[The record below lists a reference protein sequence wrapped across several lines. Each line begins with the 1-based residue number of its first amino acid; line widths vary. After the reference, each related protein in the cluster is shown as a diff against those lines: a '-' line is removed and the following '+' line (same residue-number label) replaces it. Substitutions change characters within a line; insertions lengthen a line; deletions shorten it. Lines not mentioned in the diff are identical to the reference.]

1 MGFPG
6 VLTVGQ
12 LFCGTRLD
20 DLYIANPL
28 GLYLYLNNSILYSP
42 LSLFLNEFFLSKLSQ
57 VVNYFSIVTPLIK
70 STEFKTKRSIIYL
83 CSWKDVFI
91 TKPIK
96 TKHVT
101 FTNRGNEGKLSLPN
115 D

>member
-6 VLTVGQ
+6 VLIVGQ

-42 LSLFLNEFFLSKLSQ
+42 LALFLNGFFLSKLSQ
-57 VVNYFSIVTPLIK
+57 VVNYFSIVTPLFK
-70 STEFKTKRSIIYL
+70 SAEFKTKRSIIYL

-96 TKHVT
+96 AKHIT
-101 FTNRGNEGKLSLPN
+101 FTNRGNKGKLSVPN